1 MENVCQIMW
10 PQLYVQGLKDV
21 SIKSK
26 QTTFFVS
33 FPLKDYNLFKQGP
46 LHERANAVAKV
57 ILGDDMIFD
66 FDMLIYKVPFE
77 IWIKIANDSTMILY
91 SLCCLGS
98 AHKY

>member
-1 MENVCQIMW
+1 MW

-33 FPLKDYNLFKQGP
+33 FPLKDYNLFEQGP

-66 FDMLIYKVPFE
+66 FDMLIYKVPIELWNKMFS
-77 IWIKIANDSTMILY
+77 NDITMILNI
-91 SLCCLGS
+91 LCVV
-98 AHKY
+98 